1 MQKKSMLGQAVAA
14 RGKETFF
21 MKRGIVGS
29 ISATVIISL
38 WTLLFPYAS
47 YAQDSSELSA
57 TDQPTEQTQ
66 PQQTFSDQDLQA
78 CAKAFVAVE
87 KIQEKHQAAL
97 DSGQE
102 LAQAQQAQHEA
113 NTEMIKAIEKEGLTA
128 KTYNQILLTAQ
139 NDAALAQKLN
149 QLIAQEKVS

>member
-1 MQKKSMLGQAVAA
+1 MQKKSMRGQAVAG

-29 ISATVIISL
+29 ISATAILGL

-47 YAQDSSELSA
+47 HAQSSSEPPG
-57 TDQPTEQTQ
+57 QPAEQAQ
-66 PQQTFSDQDLQA
+66 SQQTFSDQDLQA
-78 CAKAFVAVE
+78 CAKAFVEIE
-87 KIQEKHQAAL
+87 KIHVKHQAAL

-102 LAQAQQAQHEA
+102 PAQAQQTQHEA

-128 KTYNQILLTAQ
+128 QTYNQILLTAQ
-139 NDAALAQKLN
+139 NDPALAQKLN
-149 QLIAQEKVS
+149 QLIAQEKAS